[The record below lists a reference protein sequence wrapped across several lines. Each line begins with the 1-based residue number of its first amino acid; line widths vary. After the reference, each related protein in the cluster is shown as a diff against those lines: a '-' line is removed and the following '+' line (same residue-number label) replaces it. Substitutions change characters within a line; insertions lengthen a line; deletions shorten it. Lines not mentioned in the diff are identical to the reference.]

1 MAVELYNDGTHKC
14 IGFYDLVVGEGVQA
28 NQFLIVNGNHS
39 ALLDPG
45 GDLIYNEL
53 FMHSYKYLFTKN
65 LDYVIGS
72 HQDPDVL
79 SSLDKWLVGSDCQVL
94 VPALWERFITH
105 FATPGRIKDRVKG
118 IPDRGMDIT
127 LGSTILKAIPAHF
140 LHSEGNFHFYDPVSK
155 ILFSGDLGAS
165 LVPELE
171 DEPVEDFAAH
181 IPMMEGFHRR
191 YMSGN
196 KVCRYW
202 VNMARKLDIEWL
214 VPQHGRSFKGK
225 VMIEQFFSWL
235 ENLEC
240 GVDII
245 TQDSYRIP

>member
-1 MAVELYNDGTHKC
+1 
-14 IGFYDLVVGEGVQA
+14 
-28 NQFLIVNGNHS
+28 
-39 ALLDPG
+39 
-45 GDLIYNEL
+45 
-53 FMHSYKYLFTKN
+53 
-65 LDYVIGS
+65 
-72 HQDPDVL
+72 
-79 SSLDKWLVGSDCQVL
+79 
-94 VPALWERFITH
+94 
-105 FATPGRIKDRVKG
+105 
-118 IPDRGMDIT
+118 MDIS
-127 LGSTILKAIPAHF
+127 LGSTILKAVPAHF

>member
-28 NQFLIVNGNHS
+28 NQFLIVDGNHS

-45 GDLIYNEL
+45 GDLVYNEL

-118 IPDRGMDIT
+118 IPDRGMNIS

-235 ENLEC
+235 EKLEC